1 MPIAMRKTSLY
12 LLWISLLSLTACD
25 KLDAYRKQIA
35 AGQESSQ
42 ADNEVNK
49 AFNAL
54 NTQVQNAENKTL
66 NLYYLPDS
74 AKVTVNLTS
83 RTAVIDFGSVGL
95 PCPEWDG
102 KTRKGKLLLS
112 WTGAYRDSGTVIT
125 LTTQN
130 YHVDGDEVIINHVAT
145 NRGKNA
151 QNQGVYAINAQATVQ
166 TSSGA
171 FTWASTRTHT
181 WTAGEATLTPFDDVY
196 RIEGSASGTIRTGES
211 YTVNTRNDDPLILN
225 VGCRR
230 RLVDGTL
237 DITVQNIAPF
247 QIDYGNGS
255 CLSPAYVRI
264 DGRTYTI
271 VY

>member
-1 MPIAMRKTSLY
+1 MRQVSFILFTIVALAF
-12 LLWISLLSLTACD
+12 TACD
-25 KLDAYRKQIA
+25 KLDAYRKQIS

-49 AFNAL
+49 AFNAI

-74 AKVTVNLTS
+74 SKVTVNLTN

-95 PCPEWDG
+95 PCPNWDG

-112 WTGAYRDSGTVIT
+112 WTGGYRDSGTVII
-125 LTTQN
+125 LTTQD
-130 YHVDGDEVIINHVAT
+130 YYVDGDGVIINRVTT
-145 NRGKNA
+145 NRGLNA
-151 QNQGVYAINAQATVQ
+151 QGQSVYAVNAQSTVQ

-181 WTAGEATLTPFDDVY
+181 WTAGEGTLTPFDDIY
-196 RIEGSASGTIRTGES
+196 RIEGTASGTIRTGES
-211 YTVNTRNDDPLILN
+211 YTVNTRSDDPLVLN

-237 DITVQNIAPF
+237 DITVQNISPF

-255 CLSPAYVRI
+255 CLAPAYVRI